1 MQYQRKLSG
10 PIIDRIDLY
19 TDVDN
24 IQHDKLLKSNAASE
38 SSQSVQKRVRN
49 ARKRQQGRYESV
61 GKTNAQMSNR
71 EIKKFANLE
80 TAAEELLNQ
89 AAEKL
94 RNLRPRIHAP
104 RQSSPHHCRSGRQR
118 THHPRPHQRSHPIP
132 QTDLQPV
139 EVNN

>member
-24 IQHDKLLKSNAASE
+24 IQHDKLLKSNASSE
-38 SSQSVQKRVRN
+38 SSQSVQKRVQA

-71 EIKKFANLE
+71 EIKKFANLD
-80 TAAEELLNQ
+80 TKAEELLNQ

-94 RNLRPRIHAP
+94 EISA
-104 RQSSPHHCRSGRQR
+104 RSYMRLIKVAR
-118 THHPRPHQRSHPIP
+118 TIADLADSDPITP
-132 QTDLQPV
+132 AHISEAIQYRKSTTL
-139 EVNN
+139 